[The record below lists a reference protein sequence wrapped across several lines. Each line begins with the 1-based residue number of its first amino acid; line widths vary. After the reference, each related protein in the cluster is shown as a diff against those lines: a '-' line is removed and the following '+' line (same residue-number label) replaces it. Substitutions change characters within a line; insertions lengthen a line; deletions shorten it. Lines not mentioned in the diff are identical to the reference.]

1 MDIGK
6 EQSKMP
12 KVKYDGI
19 QFDSELEVEYYK
31 YLCELWHKGE
41 VLEILYHPKAIE
53 NLIGKRSYTPDFCVL
68 YPDRIEIIETKGYNP
83 YSKMID
89 DQIHNVMLSKNQE
102 LRDWLNENYD
112 AIYDNRIQVNFNSFR
127 VSYKKVKYLK
137 AYGFVDWDFKN
148 PNTIANKRKEKIN
161 DLSTEIKALRDFK
174 KDAERYFRY
183 HIKVVQNEK
192 LTKPQKEWYYNYVKK
207 LREEYGNNN
216 ETN

>member
-1 MDIGK
+1 
-6 EQSKMP
+6 MP
-12 KVKYDGI
+12 KVKYNDI
-19 QFDSELEVEYYK
+19 TFDSELEVEYYK
-31 YLCELWHKGE
+31 YLKEEHDKGV
-41 VLEILYHPKAIE
+41 VLDFIYHPKHPIQITK
-53 NLIGKRSYTPDFCVL
+53 NNSYTPDFCVV
-68 YPDRIEIIETKGYNP
+68 YADRIEIVETKGYSQ
-83 YSKMID
+83 YSYMKDNM
-89 DQIHNVMLSKNQE
+89 IHNIMLQKSEDE
-102 LRDWLNENYD
+102 LREWVLTNRAGLYVLDTMYFKNPNRKV
-112 AIYDNRIQVNFNSFR
+112 IYR
-127 VSYKKVKYLK
+127 KVKYLK

-207 LREEYGNNN
+207 LREEYGSSN